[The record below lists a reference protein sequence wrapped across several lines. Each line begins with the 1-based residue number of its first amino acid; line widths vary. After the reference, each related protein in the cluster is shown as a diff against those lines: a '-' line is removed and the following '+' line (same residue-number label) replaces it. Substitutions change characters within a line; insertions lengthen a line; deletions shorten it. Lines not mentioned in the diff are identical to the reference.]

1 MRKAEMVR
9 DRIMHA
15 TGTSEPWITEDMS
28 AEIGMRALA
37 IHYRKPLTFAEVAQ
51 MGRTPET
58 LTRPGR
64 A

>member
-1 MRKAEMVR
+1 MRKAEAVR
-9 DRIMHA
+9 DRIMHGI
-15 TGTSEPWITEDMS
+15 GTSEPWVIEDMS

-37 IHYRKPLTFAEVAQ
+37 MHYRRPLTFAEVTQ